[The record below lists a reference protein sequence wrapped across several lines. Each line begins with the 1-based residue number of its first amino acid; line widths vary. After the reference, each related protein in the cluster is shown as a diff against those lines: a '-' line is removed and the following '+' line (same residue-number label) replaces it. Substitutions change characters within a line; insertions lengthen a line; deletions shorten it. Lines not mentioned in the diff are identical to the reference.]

1 MLGGIGG
8 RRSRGRQRMRWLDD
22 IIDLMDV
29 SLSEFR
35 ELVMDMDAW
44 HAVIHVIAK
53 SRTWLS
59 NWSELNW
66 CILMSFPANY
76 VIYILLVFLLI
87 DFSLIMDIFFLL
99 YTSRIFFFLN
109 LCIFLNQR
117 IITLQYW
124 DETKTNTCPSFKL
137 YYGCPRLLMC
147 SLYLWMLDF
156 FLNFYKLFLSLF
168 ANAVNFLETIA
179 YFEGLL

>member
-1 MLGGIGG
+1 MTSSTWWMWVWVNSGSWWWTWMPGMLYFMW
-8 RRSRGRQRMRWLDD
+8 SQ
-22 IIDLMDV
+22 
-29 SLSEFR
+29 
-35 ELVMDMDAW
+35 
-44 HAVIHVIAK
+44 

-66 CILMSFPANY
+66 YILMSFPANY

-156 FLNFYKLFLSLF
+156 FLIFINDSFHCLQ
-168 ANAVNFLETIA
+168 T
-179 YFEGLL
+179 LLISWKQLHILKACCKVF